1 MNVSPVLIREA
12 DTTDAEAIWQ
22 IFQQTIAEGTAFVF
36 TPETSREEF
45 LAYWFGP
52 KAHAYVALIEDRIAG
67 SYMIRP
73 NMPGRGSHV
82 ANAAY
87 MTAEE
92 FRGRGGGK
100 AMAEHSLQSARE
112 RGYAAMQFNIVVS
125 TNEPAVRLWHSMDFN
140 IIGTAAKAFQH
151 PHLGLVDAYI
161 MHRFL

>member
-1 MNVSPVLIREA
+1 MTNSPILIREA
-12 DTTDAEAIWQ
+12 DRSDTDAIWR

-36 TPETSREEF
+36 TPETSPEEF
-45 LAYWFGP
+45 IAYWFGP
-52 KAHAYVALIEDRIAG
+52 KANAYVAIIEERVAG

-87 MTAEE
+87 MTSEE
-92 FRGRGGGK
+92 FRGRGVGK
-100 AMAEHSLQSARE
+100 AMAEHSLRSAKE
-112 RGYAAMQFNIVVS
+112 RGYTAMQFNIVVS
-125 TNEPAVRLWHSMDFN
+125 TNKPAVRLWRSMDFN
-140 IIGTAAKAFQH
+140 IIGTVPKAFQH